1 MSALSIRDLTIDI
14 GRPLVRGVS
23 LELEAGRI
31 HGLAGESGS
40 GKTLTSLAVLGLLPR
55 QARTGGSILL
65 AGDEILGLG
74 RRALN
79 RIRGK
84 RIAMVF
90 QDPSSSLHP
99 QLTVGRQLT
108 DHLRVHLGLKGKAAR
123 ARAEELL
130 QTVQVPRPAEAL
142 GRYPHQFSGGQRQR
156 IAIACA
162 LACDPEVLL
171 ADEPTTALDVTVQ
184 AGILQLLRDLATERR
199 LAVLLVTHDLGVM
212 SAIADEVAVMKDGLI
227 VERADRETLFRDP
240 RHAYTRALLAALPGR
255 RSRFRMP
262 RRRARS
268 MTDTAVLDAQ
278 SVTVRYPGTPPVVAV
293 DQVSL
298 RVAPGETVA
307 LVGESGSGKSSF
319 ARAVVGIE
327 KTAGGTVLFQGEPV
341 APLGL
346 RRRARA
352 LTRIQMVFQDPS
364 TSLNPRRRVGDQI
377 ADGIATARA
386 RGAAGS
392 SVEEWLERVGLPA
405 AVATRFPHQFS
416 GGQKQ
421 RLAIARALAARPSL
435 LVADEPISA
444 LDASTQTSVAALMR
458 DLVAE
463 AGAGMLFISHDLAV
477 VRRIADRTHVMFGG
491 RVLESGPTSD
501 LWAQPR
507 HPYTRALL
515 SAIPEPDGE
524 GRIPAAPSV
533 ADRAVWAEVPSVLN

>member
-1 MSALSIRDLTIDI
+1 MS
-14 GRPLVRGVS
+14 
-23 LELEAGRI
+23 E
-31 HGLAGESGS
+31 
-40 GKTLTSLAVLGLLPR
+40 
-55 QARTGGSILL
+55 
-65 AGDEILGLG
+65 
-74 RRALN
+74 
-79 RIRGK
+79 
-84 RIAMVF
+84 
-90 QDPSSSLHP
+90 
-99 QLTVGRQLT
+99 
-108 DHLRVHLGLKGKAAR
+108 
-123 ARAEELL
+123 
-130 QTVQVPRPAEAL
+130 
-142 GRYPHQFSGGQRQR
+142 
-156 IAIACA
+156 
-162 LACDPEVLL
+162 
-171 ADEPTTALDVTVQ
+171 
-184 AGILQLLRDLATERR
+184 
-199 LAVLLVTHDLGVM
+199 
-212 SAIADEVAVMKDGLI
+212 
-227 VERADRETLFRDP
+227 
-240 RHAYTRALLAALPGR
+240 
-255 RSRFRMP
+255 
-262 RRRARS
+262 
-268 MTDTAVLDAQ
+268 TAVLDAQ
-278 SVTVRYPGTPPVVAV
+278 RVTVRYPGTPPVVAV
-293 DQVSL
+293 DEVSL

-327 KTAGGTVLFQGEPV
+327 KTADGTVLFQDAPV

-346 RRRARA
+346 RRRAKA
-352 LTRIQMVFQDPS
+352 LTSIQMVFQDPS

-392 SVEEWLERVGLPA
+392 SVAEWLERVGLPA
-405 AVATRFPHQFS
+405 GVATRFPHQFS

-515 SAIPEPDGE
+515 AAIPEPDGE
-524 GRIPAAPSV
+524 GRIPAAPPVS
-533 ADRAVWAEVPSVLN
+533 DRAVWAEVPAVLN